1 MDPILNPII
10 LYAGLALG
18 AIGVAIAMP
27 RRGTNPQIIG
37 ALIAGAGI
45 GAVMIAL
52 AVIGFRSGEGI
63 ANIFFYVFALIGLGS
78 ALRVITHQRPVYAA
92 LYFVLTILSSAGLF
106 LLLAA
111 EFMTFALVI
120 IYAGAILITYLFVIM
135 LATQAPTEEAVEA
148 LSEYDAQSREPIV
161 STVVGFALLA
171 ALVGM
176 MGYGV
181 PQLPP
186 PTDVNPR
193 IALERM
199 PGKVQTFLE
208 DVGIADDVMPARLL
222 AEQTVGRNATDE
234 ERQAARDANTQWR
247 QQYSGYKIQQ
257 FAGHEHAGSIRLTLK
272 DPEGFQRRI
281 DAARDIDAGLELT
294 DQLAAAKPL
303 SPEAYALLVSGVVL
317 ADREGELYSTSM
329 WIPMSALP
337 ENLETVGLALV
348 GEHPLSLELAGV
360 ILLLAMVGAVILARK
375 QTEVEEE
382 RKAEQATQLKLGAEG
397 GAA

>member
-27 RRGTNPQIIG
+27 RKGLNPQVIG
-37 ALIAGAGI
+37 ALLVGVGI
-45 GAVMIAL
+45 GAILIAL
-52 AVIGFRSGEGI
+52 AVIGLRSGEGA
-63 ANIFFYVFALIGLGS
+63 ANVFFYVFAVIGLGS

-111 EFMTFALVI
+111 EFMTFALII

-148 LSEYDAQSREPIV
+148 LSEYDAQSREPVV
-161 STVVGFALLA
+161 STIVGFALLA

-181 PQLPP
+181 PQLQA

-193 IALERM
+193 MALERM
-199 PGKVQTFLE
+199 PGKIQTFLG
-208 DVGIADDVMPARLL
+208 DMGIADDVMPAGMLSRRVLPRN
-222 AEQTVGRNATDE
+222 APQEDVAAFREEQTA
-234 ERQAARDANTQWR
+234 WR
-247 QQYSGYKIQQ
+247 QSHSGYTVLQSPTSPNAASIQ
-257 FAGHEHAGSIRLTLK
+257 LTVK
-272 DPEGFQRRI
+272 DPEAFQKRI
-281 DAARDIDAGLELT
+281 DAAAAIARGETPSGELAGV
-294 DQLAAAKPL
+294 KPL
-303 SPEAYALLVSGVVL
+303 RPEAYEFLITKQVL
-317 ADREGELYSTSM
+317 EESANDLHSIPM
-329 WIPMSALP
+329 WIPLSVTP
-337 ENLETVGLALV
+337 RNLESVGLALV

-360 ILLLAMVGAVILARK
+360 ILLLAMVGAVVLARK

-382 RKAEQATQLKLGAEG
+382 RKAEQAARLRLGAEG
-397 GAA
+397 GAS